1 MTKPNLLKNWFP
13 RVTYDGG
20 IYFVGVIYNDTKGRF
35 ADGSLIHTSMV
46 RRVDFTTGVVE
57 TKNSVY
63 NLDLEEIV

>member
-13 RVTYDGG
+13 RVTYGGG

-35 ADGSLIHTSMV
+35 EDGSHIHTSMV

-57 TKNSVY
+57 TMNSVY
-63 NLDLEEIV
+63 YLDLEKTI